1 MIKFE
6 KYLSKELNII
16 GSAFFQLQLKVN
28 TSFRNEFKSYRN
40 NNSNLKTMFIIN
52 EAEKEIERN
61 ENLLAIDELTDILIK
76 TGTEDAKIMQF
87 LENAL

>member
-1 MIKFE
+1 MEQFE

-16 GSAFFQLQLKVN
+16 GSTFFQLQLKVN

-61 ENLLAIDELTDILIK
+61 DKLLAIDELTDILIK
-76 TGTEDAKIMQF
+76 TETEDAKIMKF
-87 LENAL
+87 LENAF

>member
-1 MIKFE
+1 MEQFE

-16 GSAFFQLQLKVN
+16 GSTFFQLQLKVN
-28 TSFRNEFKSYRN
+28 SSFRNEFKSYRN

-61 ENLLAIDELTDILIK
+61 DKLLAIDELTDILIK
-76 TGTEDAKIMQF
+76 TETEDAKIMKF
-87 LENAL
+87 LENAF

>member
-1 MIKFE
+1 MVQFE

-16 GSAFFQLQLKVN
+16 GSTFFQLQLKVN

-61 ENLLAIDELTDILIK
+61 DKLLAIDELTDILIK
-76 TGTEDAKIMQF
+76 TETEDAKIMKF
-87 LENAL
+87 LENAF